1 METAA
6 DGATRRPTEATMMQV
21 DVTVLPISP
30 RITQLFIAAALGM
43 FLGLEREWSQKSA
56 GIRTFALT
64 SLIGA
69 ISTTID
75 NNALLILGGV
85 LVLLQTVLLG
95 ADGLLDDDS
104 PRSLSLTTS
113 ASLFVAYS
121 AGVMV
126 AADFVLEAV
135 VLVIISSLL
144 LVLRREL
151 HQFAWG
157 LSKEEVK
164 SAAEF
169 AILAFV
175 VYPLLPSD
183 PVGPWNA
190 IQPQLVWLL
199 VVAVS
204 GLGFVNYVIMQRY
217 GSRGIAITGFFGG
230 LVNSTAV
237 IGEFADR
244 AERNKNILSLSVGA
258 VLLADAAMAVRN
270 LFLVGV
276 FIPEVVPEVG
286 TPLGVIAIVG
296 VGLSVYLT
304 DWDTELQLDFDS
316 PFSLSNALKFGGLF
330 LVILVVSAGAQQF
343 FGAAGLVTTSFLSGL
358 ISSGST
364 TTTAVTLYLAGKVS
378 ADVAAA
384 SILAGTSASII
395 VKIVLAASIN
405 RSLFRP
411 VAKASGALIV
421 AGLISGGLLAAI

>member
-1 METAA
+1 MT
-6 DGATRRPTEATMMQV
+6 QV
-21 DVTVLPISP
+21 DVASVPISP
-30 RITQLFIAAALGM
+30 QITRLFIAAALGM

-56 GIRTFALT
+56 GIRTFALM

-69 ISTTID
+69 ISMTVGND
-75 NNALLILGGV
+75 VLLALGGI
-85 LVLLQTVLLG
+85 LVLLQTALLG
-95 ADGLLDDDS
+95 ADGLLDEEK

-121 AGVMV
+121 SGVMV
-126 AADFVLEAV
+126 AADYVLEGV

-157 LSKEEVK
+157 LSKQEVK

-175 VYPLLPSD
+175 IYPLLPSE
-183 PVGPWNA
+183 PVGPWDA

-204 GLGFVNYVIMQRY
+204 GLGFVNYAIMQRY
-217 GSRGIAITGFFGG
+217 GSKGIAITGFFGG

-237 IGEFADR
+237 IGEFANR
-244 AERNKNILSLSVGA
+244 AERNTDILTLSVGA

-276 FIPEVVPEVG
+276 FIPDVVPEVG
-286 TPLGVIAIVG
+286 TPLGVIAVVG
-296 VGLSVYLT
+296 IASSVYLT
-304 DWDTELQLDFDS
+304 DWDTELHLDFDS

-343 FGAAGLVTTSFLSGL
+343 FGAAGLITTSFLGGL
-358 ISSGST
+358 VSSGST
-364 TTTAVTLYLAGKVS
+364 TTTAVTLYLAGQVS
-378 ADVAAA
+378 AKVAAA
-384 SILAGTSASII
+384 SVLAGTTASII

-405 RSLFRP
+405 RSLFKP
-411 VAKASGALIV
+411 VAKMSTLLITV
-421 AGLISGGLLAAI
+421 GMVSGGLLYLF

>member
-1 METAA
+1 MIEQI
-6 DGATRRPTEATMMQV
+6 DVAT
-21 DVTVLPISP
+21 LPISP
-30 RITQLFIAAALGM
+30 RITRLFIAAALGM

-69 ISTTID
+69 ISTTIG
-75 NNALLILGGV
+75 NNVILVLGGV
-85 LVLLQTVLLG
+85 LVLVQAVLLG
-95 ADGLLDDDS
+95 ADGLLHDEDS
-104 PRSLSLTTS
+104 RSLSLTTS

-121 AGVMV
+121 TGVMV

-135 VLVIISSLL
+135 VLAIISSLL

-157 LSKEEVK
+157 LSKAEVK

-175 VYPLLPSD
+175 IYPLLPAE
-183 PVGPWNA
+183 PIGPWGA

-204 GLGFVNYVIMQRY
+204 GLGFINYVIMQRY
-217 GSRGIAITGFFGG
+217 GSKGVAITGFFGG

-237 IGEFADR
+237 IGEFANR
-244 AERNKNILSLSVGA
+244 AEQNTDILTLSVGA

-276 FIPEVVPEVG
+276 FIPDVVPEVG
-286 TPLGVIAIVG
+286 TPLGVIALVG
-296 VGLSVYLT
+296 VGLSVYHT

-330 LVILVVSAGAQQF
+330 LGILVLSAGAQTF
-343 FGAAGLVTTSFLSGL
+343 FGTAGFITTSFLSGL
-358 ISSGST
+358 VSSGST
-364 TTTAVTLYLAGKVS
+364 TTTAVTLYLAGQVS
-378 ADVAAA
+378 SEVAAA
-384 SILAGTSASII
+384 SVLAGTSASII

-405 RSLFRP
+405 RSLLAP
-411 VAKASGALIV
+411 VAKMSAVLIAVGMASGTLIFV
-421 AGLISGGLLAAI
+421 F

>member
-1 METAA
+1 
-6 DGATRRPTEATMMQV
+6 MMQV

>member
-1 METAA
+1 
-6 DGATRRPTEATMMQV
+6 MQI

-75 NNALLILGGV
+75 NNVLLTLGGV
-85 LVLLQTVLLG
+85 LVLLQAVLLG
-95 ADGLLDDDS
+95 ADGLLEGES

-135 VLVIISSLL
+135 ILVIISSVL

-175 VYPLLPSD
+175 IYPILPSE
-183 PVGPWNA
+183 PVGPWDA

-244 AERNKNILSLSVGA
+244 AERNRDILSLSVGA

-286 TPLGVIAIVG
+286 TPLGIIAIVG

-316 PFSLSNALKFGGLF
+316 PFSLSNALKFGALF
-330 LVILVVSAGAQQF
+330 LVILVASAGAQQF

-364 TTTAVTLYLAGKVS
+364 TTTAVTLYLAGTVS
-378 ADVAAA
+378 ADTAAA
-384 SILAGTSASII
+384 SILAGTSASILI
-395 VKIVLAASIN
+395 KIVLAASIN

-411 VAKASGALIV
+411 VAKASSALIA
-421 AGLISGGLLAAI
+421 AGILSGALLAAL

>member
-1 METAA
+1 
-6 DGATRRPTEATMMQV
+6 MQV